1 MSPTV
6 RIQKQRD
13 RTRRRR
19 SRRISRLTRRG
30 GFLLLFGVLAL
41 GSSYWLGRSELLYLG
56 SFCALLPLVALAYVR
71 FRRMHFAVTRSF
83 SPSVVSVGH
92 PTVVEVEITNL
103 SQSASM
109 EANWRD
115 SWPWQ
120 PFSTIPARLPAL
132 LGRGPRPTKRGNSI
146 RVRYS
151 IQPPS
156 RGVYQVGPML
166 VDFSDP
172 FGLAEGAFTT
182 GPTAELIVTP
192 SVTALADGVVSIAA
206 ADGRTRINQR
216 RAFGGEDDLMTREY
230 RRGDALRRVHW
241 RASAHHGELMVRQE
255 EQRSHAEARL
265 LLDTRRTNYP
275 DALAHGAPEAV
286 ESESFEWAIAL
297 TASLGVH
304 LQRSGFTVQIIE
316 TGHRQVASLDR
327 PEEFLESL
335 ASVALSDAGGA
346 GDISLLRGVQRPD
359 RSQGSVFVVLSD
371 ADPETV
377 DRLVAQR
384 HAFDLAVAFL
394 VSPRQLTLARTLTDA
409 GWLCVTSAPGD
420 PVHSAWLDLGA
431 GLEVTRGRD

>member
-1 MSPTV
+1 M
-6 RIQKQRD
+6 R
-13 RTRRRR
+13 
-19 SRRISRLTRRG
+19 
-30 GFLLLFGVLAL
+30 
-41 GSSYWLGRSELLYLG
+41 
-56 SFCALLPLVALAYVR
+56 
-71 FRRMHFAVTRSF
+71 FAVTRSF

-92 PTVVEVEITNL
+92 PTVVDVEVTNL
-103 SQSASM
+103 STSASM

-132 LGRGPRPTKRGNSI
+132 LGAGPSAKRGNSI

-151 IQPPS
+151 IQPPA

-182 GPTAELIVTP
+182 GPTAELVVTP
-192 SVTALADGVVSIAA
+192 GVAALAEGIVSIAA
-206 ADGRTRINQR
+206 DEGRTRMVQR
-216 RAFGGEDDLMTREY
+216 RAHGGEDDLMTREY

-265 LLDTRRTNYP
+265 VLDTRRSNYA
-275 DALAHGAPEAV
+275 DIVARATPEAA
-286 ESESFEWAIAL
+286 ESESFEWAITL

-304 LQRSGFTVQIIE
+304 LQRRGFVVQVIE

-335 ASVALSDAGGA
+335 ASVTLTDAGVPG
-346 GDISLLRGVQRPD
+346 GLSLLRGVQRPD

-371 ADPETV
+371 ADAETIE
-377 DRLVAQR
+377 RLVAQR

-394 VSPRQLTLARTLTDA
+394 VSPRQVALNRTLTDA
-409 GWLCVTSAPGD
+409 GWLCVTSLPGD
-420 PVHSAWLDLGA
+420 AIRGAWFDVGA
-431 GLEVTRGRD
+431 EQGGSHGRD